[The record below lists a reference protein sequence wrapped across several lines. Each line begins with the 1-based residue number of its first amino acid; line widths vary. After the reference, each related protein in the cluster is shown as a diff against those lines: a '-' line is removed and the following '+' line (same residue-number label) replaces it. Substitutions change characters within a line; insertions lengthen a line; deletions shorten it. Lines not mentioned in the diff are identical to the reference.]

1 MSTAGGS
8 GAANDAEVFF
18 QENREYIERGA
29 ALMAEYQTM
38 RNGRNALEILA
49 EEAEVAADGAD
60 AKVEKQQQH
69 LADAKANAKL
79 LRAEAVKARKAADKA
94 MGE

>member
-8 GAANDAEVFF
+8 GAAHDATVVVEEHQEAVDYAAQQEALLVLAEDAE
-18 QENREYIERGA
+18 R
-29 ALMAEYQTM
+29 
-38 RNGRNALEILA
+38 
-49 EEAEVAADGAD
+49 AADGAE

-79 LRAEAVKARKAADKA
+79 LRAEATKARKAADKA
-94 MGE
+94 MGDERDGVV